1 MCIVCN
7 CGEVGDDF
15 LAYFSAARDAMERA
29 KKAMLICAQSAKR
42 HDSVEPIPVARISY
56 DRAHKKMV
64 RLCREWNAIEA
75 EREVGGEQYSRAAP
89 SPCITVD
96 DFEGVPMWGV
106 DE

>member
-15 LAYFSAARDAMERA
+15 LAEFSAARGAMERA
-29 KKAMLICAQSAKR
+29 KKAMLICAQSAK
-42 HDSVEPIPVARISY
+42 HHESGEPIPVARRSY

-75 EREVGGEQYSRAAP
+75 EREAYEELHSRAAP
-89 SPCITVD
+89 SPCISVT
-96 DFEGVPMWGV
+96 DFDGMPMWLVG
-106 DE
+106 E